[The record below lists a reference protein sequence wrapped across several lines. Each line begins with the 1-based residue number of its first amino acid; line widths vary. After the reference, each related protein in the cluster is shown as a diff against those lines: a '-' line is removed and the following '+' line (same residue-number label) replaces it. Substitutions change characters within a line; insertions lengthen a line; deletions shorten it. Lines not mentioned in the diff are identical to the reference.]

1 MPTILIVDDET
12 PIREMIEVSLELSGF
27 DCLEADSANSAM
39 PIILNDRPNLILL
52 DWMMPGVSGL
62 EFLRRIRRDG
72 SIKDIPVILLTAKDG
87 DQNSVQALNSGA
99 DDYIRKPFSPDE
111 LLARIKSVLR
121 RANGYAEGQT
131 INAGP
136 ISLDPTGH
144 QVNIG
149 NTEVRI
155 GPTEYKLLNFF
166 LTHQDRPYS
175 REQLLDRVWGGNVY
189 IDERTV
195 DVHIRRL
202 RKTLNSIEGFEL
214 ESFIQTVRGIG
225 YRFSTKLS
233 N

>member
-1 MPTILIVDDET
+1 M
-12 PIREMIEVSLELSGF
+12 
-27 DCLEADSANSAM
+27 
-39 PIILNDRPNLILL
+39 
-52 DWMMPGVSGL
+52 
-62 EFLRRIRRDG
+62 
-72 SIKDIPVILLTAKDG
+72 
-87 DQNSVQALNSGA
+87 
-99 DDYIRKPFSPDE
+99 
-111 LLARIKSVLR
+111 ARIKSVLR

-144 QVNIG
+144 QVYIG
-149 NTEVRI
+149 DTEVRI

-175 REQLLDRVWGGNVY
+175 REQLLDRVWGGNVF

-202 RKTLNSIEGFEL
+202 RKALNSIEGFEL

-225 YRFSTKLS
+225 YRFSIKLS

>member
-12 PIREMIEVSLELSGF
+12 PIREMIRVSLELSGF
-27 DCLEADSANSAM
+27 NCLEADSAKSAM
-39 PIILNDRPNLILL
+39 PIILNHRPNLILL

-72 SIKDIPVILLTAKDG
+72 SIRDIPVILLTAKDG

-99 DDYIRKPFSPDE
+99 DDYIRKPFSPDD

-131 INAGP
+131 IHAGP

-144 QVNIG
+144 QVYIG
-149 NTEVRI
+149 DTEVRI

-202 RKTLNSIEGFEL
+202 RKTQLDRR
-214 ESFIQTVRGIG
+214 V
-225 YRFSTKLS
+225 
-233 N
+233 

>member
-1 MPTILIVDDET
+1 MPTILIVDDEA
-12 PIREMIEVSLELSGF
+12 PIREMIKVSLELSGF
-27 DCLEADSANSAM
+27 NSLEADSAKSAM
-39 PIILNDRPNLILL
+39 PIILNHRPDLILL

-72 SIKDIPVILLTAKDG
+72 SIRDIPVILLTAKDG

-121 RANGYAEGQT
+121 RANGYTEGQT

-144 QVNIG
+144 QVYIG

-175 REQLLDRVWGGNVY
+175 REQLLDRVWGANVY

-225 YRFSTKLS
+225 YRFSTKTS